1 MKDDRDI
8 LHSIMNRRYSLN
20 EAEDDNTPNVYTYN
34 GSSEDYKQEY
44 GLLTIEELDELVSH
58 ITNNKDETEK

>member
-44 GLLTIEELDELVSH
+44 GLLTIEE
-58 ITNNKDETEK
+58 